1 MGGCWQEEKKKSR
14 ATTAW
19 PRSPA
24 CCHKSRINS
33 LDLCDVVSP
42 QRRKLSTEAAN
53 MDDSS
58 SWAAVGRDRRKRSD
72 RRWPWPLFRFPPWV
86 FLCHEFDKDRLL
98 TSRISISNE
107 RNIKSAYIT
116 KYFDLL
122 LWEIFS
128 SMHGKW
134 VTLMPSAV
142 LRSQERALLAHLS
155 FKKKRYV
162 LEMQH
167 WDMFN
172 RVIWEIKWRSGTW
185 LLFSKI
191 NFLTLSCYISHRG
204 RKNIHIFLVIT
215 VTRWM
220 DETV

>member
-1 MGGCWQEEKKKSR
+1 MDTNEGYHNIRSTSKDDAVQFSDTANHTITDLLNYYMSGRANQMGTLWHHWK
-14 ATTAW
+14 ATE
-19 PRSPA
+19 PVLHS
-24 CCHKSRINS
+24 
-33 LDLCDVVSP
+33 D
-42 QRRKLSTEAAN
+42 STSVLFLFGVFFTVN
-53 MDDSS
+53 F
-58 SWAAVGRDRRKRSD
+58 
-72 RRWPWPLFRFPPWV
+72 PLGAH
-86 FLCHEFDKDRLL
+86 L
-98 TSRISISNE
+98 RISEDWWSLGGYDWTWGLGGE
-107 RNIKSAYIT
+107 
-116 KYFDLL
+116 
-122 LWEIFS
+122 EICS
-128 SMHGKW
+128 GMHGKW